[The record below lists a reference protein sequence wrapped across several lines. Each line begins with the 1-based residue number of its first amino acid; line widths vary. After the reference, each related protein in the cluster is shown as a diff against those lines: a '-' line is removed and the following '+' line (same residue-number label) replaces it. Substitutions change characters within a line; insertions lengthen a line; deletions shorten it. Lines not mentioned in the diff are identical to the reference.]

1 MRLAGKIAVITG
13 AKSGIGLATARLFAA
28 EGAAVVL
35 ADIKDASEEAAA
47 IRGRCAVIPVDV
59 ANGRSVQQ
67 LVDRTLEEF
76 GRLDV
81 LVNNAGIELAKR
93 VTETDEADWD
103 RLMNVNLRGVFLCS
117 KAAVFVMRDCGGG
130 VIVNVASEL
139 GIVGGSEIA
148 AYCASKGGVVQ
159 LTKAMAVDHASDN
172 IRVNCVCPGPVDT
185 PLLQNIIAAA
195 SDPAAEELRIVSKTL
210 LGRLARPGE
219 IAGAILFLASDESSY
234 MTGSIMAVDGGWTAH

>member
-1 MRLAGKIAVITG
+1 MRLAGKVAVITG

-47 IRGRCAVIPVDV
+47 IRARCAVIPVDV

-67 LVDRTLEEF
+67 LVDRTLKEF

-81 LVNNAGIELAKR
+81 LVNNAGIDLAKR
-93 VTETDEADWD
+93 ITETDEADWD
-103 RLMNVNLRGVFLCS
+103 RLMSVNLRGVFLCS
-117 KAAVFVMRDCGGG
+117 KAAVLFMRDHGGG

-159 LTKAMAVDHASDN
+159 LTKAMAVDHAAEN

-185 PLLQNIIAAA
+185 PLLQSIIAAA
-195 SDPAAEELRIVSKTL
+195 SNPAAEQLSIVSKTL
-210 LGRLARPGE
+210 LRRLARPGE

-234 MTGSIMAVDGGWTAH
+234 MTGSIVAVDGGWTAH

>member
-1 MRLAGKIAVITG
+1 VRLAGKVAVITG

-35 ADIKDASEEAAA
+35 ADIRDASEEAAA
-47 IRGRCAVIPVDV
+47 IQGRCAVIPVDV

-67 LVDRTLEEF
+67 LVDRTLKEF

-81 LVNNAGIELAKR
+81 LVNNAGIDLAKR
-93 VTETDEADWD
+93 ITETDEADWD

-117 KAAVFVMRDCGGG
+117 KAAVLVMRDYGGG

-148 AYCASKGGVVQ
+148 AYCASKGGVVL
-159 LTKAMAVDHASDN
+159 LTKAMAVDHAAEN
-172 IRVNCVCPGPVDT
+172 VRVNCVCPGPVDT
-185 PLLQNIIAAA
+185 PLLQSIIAAA
-195 SDPAAEELRIVSKTL
+195 SDAAAEQLSIISKTL
-210 LGRLARPGE
+210 LRRLARPGE
-219 IAGAILFLASDESSY
+219 IASAILFLASDESSY
-234 MTGSIMAVDGGWTAH
+234 MTGSIVAVDGGWTAH

>member
-1 MRLAGKIAVITG
+1 MRLAGKVAVITG

-47 IRGRCAVIPVDV
+47 IRTRCAVIPVDV

-67 LVDRTLEEF
+67 LVDRTLKEF

-81 LVNNAGIELAKR
+81 LVNGAGIDLAKR
-93 VTETDEADWD
+93 ITETDEADWD
-103 RLMNVNLRGVFLCS
+103 RLMSVNLRGVFLCS
-117 KAAVFVMRDCGGG
+117 KAAILVMRDYGGG

-139 GIVGGSEIA
+139 GIVGGSQIA

-159 LTKAMAVDHASDN
+159 LTKAMAVDHAAEN

-185 PLLQNIIAAA
+185 PLLQSIIAAA
-195 SDPAAEELRIVSKTL
+195 SDPAAEQFSIVSKTL
-210 LGRLARPGE
+210 LRRLARPGE
-219 IAGAILFLASDESSY
+219 IASAILFLASDESSY
-234 MTGSIMAVDGGWTAH
+234 MTGSIVAVDGGWTAH